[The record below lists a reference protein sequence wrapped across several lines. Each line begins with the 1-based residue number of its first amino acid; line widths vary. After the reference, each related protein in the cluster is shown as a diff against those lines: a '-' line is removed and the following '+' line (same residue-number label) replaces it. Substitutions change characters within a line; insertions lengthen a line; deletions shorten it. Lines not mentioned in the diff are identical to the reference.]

1 MDQTPLKRPQF
12 FFTTAPLPCPYLPER
27 LERKIV
33 TELSGP
39 GAERAHEGLA
49 RAGFRRSHS
58 IAYAPSC
65 PGCRACVAVRVR
77 VAAFNRK
84 RTFARTWRDNADL
97 LAVKVPAKATAEQYD
112 LFARYQQSRHTGSDM
127 ALMGFYEYSAMV
139 EDSPID
145 TYIVEFR
152 DKMGAL
158 AAVCLT
164 DRTSDGLSAVYSFF
178 EAGGAR
184 RGLGN
189 YVVLWLIE
197 HARRLGL
204 PYVYLGY
211 WIADSA
217 KMSYKIRFQPLEALG
232 PGGWE
237 PLVLSAR
244 QAAAAEAAEAE
255 AARVDAAADAA
266 AE

>member
-12 FFTTAPLPCPYLPER
+12 FFTTAPLPCPYLPDR

-39 GAERAHEGLA
+39 GAENLHEGLA

-58 IAYAPSC
+58 IAYAPAC
-65 PGCRACVAVRVR
+65 PGCRSCVPVRVSVR
-77 VAAFNRK
+77 DFSRK
-84 RTFARTWRDNADL
+84 RTLARTWRENEDL
-97 LAVKVPAKATAEQYD
+97 LAVKVPARASNEQFD
-112 LFARYQQSRHTGSDM
+112 LFTRYQQSRHTGSDM

-145 TYIVEFR
+145 TFIVEFR
-152 DKMGAL
+152 DHMGAL

-164 DRTSDGLSAVYSFF
+164 DRTNDGLSAVYSFF
-178 EAGGAR
+178 ETKSPR
-184 RGLGN
+184 QGLGN
-189 YVVLWLIE
+189 YIVLWLIE
-197 HARRLGL
+197 HARKLGL

-217 KMSYKIRFQPLEALG
+217 KMAYKARFQPMQALG
-232 PGGWE
+232 PNGWAWLDE
-237 PLVLSAR
+237 PAET
-244 QAAAAEAAEAE
+244 AEA
-255 AARVDAAADAA
+255 D
-266 AE
+266 

>member
-12 FFTTAPLPCPYLPER
+12 FFTTAPLPCPYLSDR

-39 GAERAHEGLA
+39 GAENLHEGLA

-58 IAYAPSC
+58 IAYAPAC
-65 PGCRACVAVRVR
+65 PGCRSCVAVRVVVPEFVR
-77 VAAFNRK
+77 R
-84 RTFARTWRDNADL
+84 RTLARIWRENEDL
-97 LAVKVPAKATAEQYD
+97 LAVKVPSRATNEQFD
-112 LFARYQQSRHTGSDM
+112 LFTRYQQSRHTGSDM

-145 TYIVEFR
+145 TFVIEFR

-158 AAVCLT
+158 IAVCLT
-164 DRTSDGLSAVYSFF
+164 DRTNDGLSAVYSFF
-178 EAGGAR
+178 ETKSER
-184 RGLGN
+184 QGLGN
-189 YVVLWLIE
+189 FIVLWLIE
-197 HARRLGL
+197 HARKLDL

-217 KMSYKIRFQPLEALG
+217 KMGYKARFQPMEALG
-232 PGGWE
+232 TSGW
-237 PLVLSAR
+237 AR
-244 QAAAAEAAEAE
+244 MDEIS
-255 AARVDAAADAA
+255 AAD
-266 AE
+266 